1 MAKRK
6 MSKAGLMEYG
16 GFIVGGA
23 LASKVATLNVP
34 MIPEKVKP
42 ILPIVLGYFL
52 AQRGGTIA
60 NVGKG
65 MITVGSIKALGAFVP
80 ALGISEEVSDY
91 MIEGADDYALAG
103 ETVSGNRDY
112 NYALAGQPMDF
123 NSNSD
128 LFG

>member
-6 MSKAGLMEYG
+6 ISKAGLMEYG

-103 ETVSGNRDY
+103 ETVSGNEG
-112 NYALAGQPMDF
+112 YALAGQPMDF
-123 NSNSD
+123 NTNSD

>member
-6 MSKAGLMEYG
+6 FSKAGLMEYG

-23 LASKVATLNVP
+23 LASKVANLNVP

-42 ILPIVLGYFL
+42 LLPLVVGYFL
-52 AQRGGTIA
+52 AKRGGAIG

-65 MITVGSIKALGAFVP
+65 MITVGGIKAIGAFAP
-80 ALGISEEVSDY
+80 QLGIGEEVSDY
-91 MIEGADDYALAG
+91 IIEGAEQYALAG
-103 ETVSGNRDY
+103 ESVSGNGAS
-112 NYALAGQPMDF
+112 NFALAGYGET
-123 NSNSD
+123 NSD